1 MLSLQMAWL
10 VLSFSNASLS
20 LDGTAARML
29 KTVLQSSLSL
39 CIVMTLVWVP
49 DGQVSYLEW
58 QKRNKFF
65 PNSGCGAYL

>member
-1 MLSLQMAWL
+1 MLSLQMVWL

-20 LDGTAARML
+20 LDGTAAG
-29 KTVLQSSLSL
+29 TVLQSTPSL

-49 DGQVSYLEW
+49 DGQVSYFEW

-65 PNSGCGAYL
+65 PNSGYGAYL